1 MSYLS
6 NAERVIVMETIKV
19 LVTNRKGGVGKST
32 IAANLA
38 AYLALQKGLKIS
50 LIDYD
55 EQSSSSAWIKKAPN
69 IGIETY
75 RAEMSYQSAG
85 MTLLSAR
92 SSLRKFSTGFDVS
105 ISDLTWTPNMAENFM
120 HDFDIIL
127 VPTSTSK
134 FELASTEIFIL
145 EYVLRNSPLISKN
158 KQVIM
163 AVPSRVETNFAETSI
178 STNLA
183 SLGMCYVTPPVLR
196 ANDIDNFVYEDFFCV
211 SSNATISNYFCRF
224 GEFVSEKI
232 LDKKRE
238 REAPTSKLSAI
249 YSGLGKGILIL
260 DRYRQNKKL
269 SGMQARSQMQAFK
282 ASEQHVTEASRI
294 PAFLSKQN

>member
-1 MSYLS
+1 
-6 NAERVIVMETIKV
+6 MEAIKV

-38 AYLALQKGLKIS
+38 AYLSLQKGLKIS

-92 SSLRKFSTGFDVS
+92 SALRKFSTGFDVS

-120 HDFDIIL
+120 HDFDVIL

-145 EYVLRNSPLISKN
+145 EYALRNAPVISKN
-158 KQVIM
+158 NQSIM
-163 AVPSRVETNFAETSI
+163 AVPSRVEINFAETSI

-183 SLGMCYVTPPVLR
+183 SLGMCCISPPVLR
-196 ANDIDNFVYEDFFCV
+196 ANEIDNFVYEDFFCV

-224 GEFVSEKI
+224 GEFVAKKI
-232 LDKKRE
+232 LDKKHERE
-238 REAPTSKLSAI
+238 RVAPTTKLGSI
-249 YSGLGKGILIL
+249 YSGLGKGILVL
-260 DRYRQNKKL
+260 DRYRKNKKL
-269 SGMQARSQMQAFK
+269 SVMQARSQMQALN
-282 ASEQHVTEASRI
+282 SQQVSNDSSSI
-294 PAFLSKQN
+294 PAFLIK

>member
-1 MSYLS
+1 
-6 NAERVIVMETIKV
+6 METIKV

-38 AYLALQKGLKIS
+38 AYLALQENLKVS

-55 EQSSSSAWIKKAPN
+55 EQSSSSAWVKKAPN
-69 IGIETY
+69 IGIETF

-158 KQVIM
+158 KQSIM
-163 AVPSRVETNFAETSI
+163 AVPSRVEANFLETSI
-178 STNLA
+178 STNLG
-183 SLGMCYVTPPVLR
+183 SLGMCHITPPVLR
-196 ANDIDNFVYEDFFCV
+196 ANDIDHFVYEDFFCV
-211 SSNATISNYFCRF
+211 SSNAAISTYFCRF
-224 GEFVSEKI
+224 GAFVAKQI

-238 REAPTSKLSAI
+238 RAIPVSKLSSI

-260 DRYRQNKKL
+260 DRYRSNKKL
-269 SGMQARSQMQAFK
+269 AGMQARSQMQSMK
-282 ASEQHVTEASRI
+282 SSEFIGDDSSSI
-294 PAFLSKQN
+294 PSFLSKQN

>member
-1 MSYLS
+1 
-6 NAERVIVMETIKV
+6 MEAIKV

-38 AYLALQKGLKIS
+38 AYLALQENLKVS

-55 EQSSSSAWIKKAPN
+55 EQSSSSAWVKKAPN
-69 IGIETY
+69 IGIETF

-120 HDFDIIL
+120 HDFDFIL

-158 KQVIM
+158 KQSIM
-163 AVPSRVETNFAETSI
+163 AVPSRVEANFLETSI
-178 STNLA
+178 SANLA
-183 SLGMCYVTPPVLR
+183 SLGRCYVTPPVLR
-196 ANDIDNFVYEDFFCV
+196 ASDIDNFVYEDFFCV

-224 GEFVSEKI
+224 GAFVAKQI

-238 REAPTSKLSAI
+238 RAMPVSKLASI

-260 DRYRQNKKL
+260 DRYRNNKKL
-269 SGMQARSQMQAFK
+269 SGMQARSQMQSMNSSELITDD
-282 ASEQHVTEASRI
+282 ASSI
-294 PAFLSKQN
+294 PSFLSKQN

>member
-1 MSYLS
+1 
-6 NAERVIVMETIKV
+6 MEAIKV

-38 AYLALQKGLKIS
+38 AYLSLQKGLKIS

-55 EQSSSSAWIKKAPN
+55 EQSSSSSWIKKAPN

-92 SSLRKFSTGFDVS
+92 SALRKFSTGFDVS
-105 ISDLTWTPNMAENFM
+105 ISDLTWSPNMAENFM
-120 HDFDIIL
+120 HDFDVIL

-145 EYVLRNSPLISKN
+145 EYALRNASVISKN
-158 KQVIM
+158 NQSIM
-163 AVPSRVETNFAETSI
+163 AVPSRVEVNFAEISI

-183 SLGMCYVTPPVLR
+183 SSGMCCISPPVLR
-196 ANDIDNFVYEDFFCV
+196 ASEIDNFVYEDFFCV

-224 GEFVSEKI
+224 GDFVAKHI
-232 LDKKRE
+232 LDKKHERE
-238 REAPTSKLSAI
+238 REAPTTKLGSI
-249 YSGLGKGILIL
+249 CSGLGKGILVL
-260 DRYRQNKKL
+260 DRYRKNKKL
-269 SGMQARSQMQAFK
+269 SVMQDRSQMRALNSQQV
-282 ASEQHVTEASRI
+282 SNYSSSI
-294 PAFLSKQN
+294 PAFLIK

>member
-1 MSYLS
+1 
-6 NAERVIVMETIKV
+6 
-19 LVTNRKGGVGKST
+19 
-32 IAANLA
+32 
-38 AYLALQKGLKIS
+38 
-50 LIDYD
+50 
-55 EQSSSSAWIKKAPN
+55 
-69 IGIETY
+69 
-75 RAEMSYQSAG
+75 
-85 MTLLSAR
+85 
-92 SSLRKFSTGFDVS
+92 
-105 ISDLTWTPNMAENFM
+105 
-120 HDFDIIL
+120 
-127 VPTSTSK
+127 
-134 FELASTEIFIL
+134 
-145 EYVLRNSPLISKN
+145 
-158 KQVIM
+158 M

-269 SGMQARSQMQAFK
+269 SGMQARSKMQAFK

>member
-1 MSYLS
+1 
-6 NAERVIVMETIKV
+6 MEAIKV

-38 AYLALQKGLKIS
+38 AYLSLQKGLKIS

-55 EQSSSSAWIKKAPN
+55 EKSSSSAWIKKAPN

-75 RAEMSYQSAG
+75 RAEISYQSPG

-92 SSLRKFSTGFDVS
+92 SALRKFSTGFDVS

-120 HDFDIIL
+120 HDFDVIL

-145 EYVLRNSPLISKN
+145 EYALRNAPLISKN
-158 KQVIM
+158 NQSIM
-163 AVPSRVETNFAETSI
+163 AVPSRVEVNFAETSI

-183 SLGMCYVTPPVLR
+183 SLGMCCISPPVLR
-196 ANDIDNFVYEDFFCV
+196 ASEIDNFVYEDFFCV

-224 GEFVSEKI
+224 GEFVAKRI

-238 REAPTSKLSAI
+238 REAPTTKLGSI
-249 YSGLGKGILIL
+249 YSGLGKGILLL
-260 DRYRQNKKL
+260 DRYRKNKKL
-269 SGMQARSQMQAFK
+269 SVMQARSQMQVHN
-282 ASEQHVTEASRI
+282 SEQMSNDSSSI

>member
-1 MSYLS
+1 
-6 NAERVIVMETIKV
+6 METIKV

-38 AYLALQKGLKIS
+38 AYLALQEGLKIS

-55 EQSSSSAWIKKAPN
+55 EQGSSSAWIKKAPD
-69 IGIETY
+69 IGIETF

-85 MTLLSAR
+85 MTLMSAR
-92 SSLRKFSTGFDVS
+92 TSLRKFSTGFDVS

-120 HDFDIIL
+120 HDFDVIL

-145 EYVLRNSPLISKN
+145 EYVLRNSPFIAKN

-163 AVPSRVETNFAETSI
+163 AVPSRVETNFTENSI

-183 SLGMCYVTPPVLR
+183 SLGMCCVTPPVLR
-196 ANDIDNFVYEDFFCV
+196 ANDVDKFVYEDFFCV
-211 SSNATISNYFCRF
+211 SSNATVSNYFSRF
-224 GEFVSEKI
+224 GKFVAQQI

-238 REAPTSKLSAI
+238 REAPTSKLGAI

-269 SGMQARSQMQAFK
+269 SGMQARSQGHVLK
-282 ASEQHVTEASRI
+282 SSELIDNKSSSI
-294 PAFLSKQN
+294 PDFLINQN